1 MVLYMLDKRVPYA
14 ASGNGNGCSHYRKQY
29 GDCLK
34 KKKKK
39 KVELQHDPA
48 IPILGIYSK
57 EMKPLSQREICTPM
71 FIAVLFTIAQ
81 VWKQFKFLLTDE
93 YRKCDTYL

>member
-39 KVELQHDPA
+39 KSRTA
-48 IPILGIYSK
+48 
-57 EMKPLSQREICTPM
+57 T
-71 FIAVLFTIAQ
+71 
-81 VWKQFKFLLTDE
+81 
-93 YRKCDTYL
+93 